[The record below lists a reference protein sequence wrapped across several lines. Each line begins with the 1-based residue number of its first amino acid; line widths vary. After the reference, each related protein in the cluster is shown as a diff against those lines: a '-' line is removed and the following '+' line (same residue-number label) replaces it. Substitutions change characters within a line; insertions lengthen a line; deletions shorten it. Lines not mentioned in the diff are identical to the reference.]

1 MATVR
6 LATELPVRTASNAC
20 PPSWIKVTKI
30 LNGYVRIPANGM
42 NHKAMDRRTAK
53 NRSLACGRAS
63 VLILYLI
70 LLTLQIG
77 SLYPI
82 IILAFYDQT
91 VLEESLTVVDKRLRA

>member
-6 LATELPVRTASNAC
+6 LETELPVRTASNAC

-53 NRSLACGRAS
+53 NKSIACGRAS

-70 LLTLQIG
+70 FITTPDWTYLPDLHTSIFRPNCFWGKLNC
-77 SLYPI
+77 
-82 IILAFYDQT
+82 
-91 VLEESLTVVDKRLRA
+91 R